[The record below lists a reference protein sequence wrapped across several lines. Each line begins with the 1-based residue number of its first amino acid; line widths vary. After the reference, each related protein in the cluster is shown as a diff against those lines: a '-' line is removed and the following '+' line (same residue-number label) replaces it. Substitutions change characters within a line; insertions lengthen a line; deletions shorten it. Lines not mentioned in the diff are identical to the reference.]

1 MSTYSTLQ
9 NAEQATEIREEVL
22 KPKHVTPN
30 LIPVNE
36 ISKYGGFILGKHMCN
51 YASISV
57 GTILPRKLDGG
68 LKKSRAQVSDQ
79 RPFIMH

>member
-36 ISKYGGFILGKHMCN
+36 ISKYGFFVLENTC
-51 YASISV
+51 A
-57 GTILPRKLDGG
+57 
-68 LKKSRAQVSDQ
+68 
-79 RPFIMH
+79 IMIQYLLTQTCFAN